1 MGKIA
6 FVFPGQGSQ
15 YVGMGRELWEA
26 FQGVRELFEEAAD
39 VLGMDLKKLCF
50 EGPEDEL
57 RLTANT
63 QPAVFTVSVAVWK
76 VVKEE
81 VGLEPDYVAGHS
93 LGEYSALVA
102 AGGLA
107 FRDGVQVVR
116 KRGQFMQEACPAGVG
131 GMAAIIGLDKER
143 VETLCSM
150 VREEGEVLVPA
161 NFNSPQQVVISGHLG
176 AVKRATERAKEMG
189 AKRAVLLDVSGP
201 FHSPLMK
208 PAAERLEEALREIEL
223 KDLRVPVVTNVEAKP
238 NVSGQKAKE
247 LLVAQVSM
255 PVLWEDSVRRMV
267 ALEVDTFVE
276 LGPGRVLSGL
286 IRRTVPEVRTL
297 KVEGPGDLE
306 RLKQALA

>member
-1 MGKIA
+1 
-6 FVFPGQGSQ
+6 
-15 YVGMGRELWEA
+15 MGRELWEA
-26 FQGVRELFEEAAD
+26 FQGVKELFEEAAD

>member
-1 MGKIA
+1 VAKIA

>member
-1 MGKIA
+1 MAKIA

>member
-26 FQGVRELFEEAAD
+26 FQGVKELFEEAAD

>member
-26 FQGVRELFEEAAD
+26 FQGVKELFEEAAD

-63 QPAVFTVSVAVWK
+63 QPAVFTISVAVWK
-76 VVKEE
+76 VVKDE

-116 KRGQFMQEACPAGVG
+116 KRGQFMQEACPPGVG
-131 GMAAIIGLDKER
+131 GMAAIIGLDKDR

-176 AVKRATERAKEMG
+176 AVKRATEKAKEMG

-208 PAAERLEEALREIEL
+208 PAAERLEEALRDIEL
-223 KDLRVPVVTNVEAKP
+223 KDLRIPVVTNVEAEP
-238 NVSGQKAKE
+238 NVAGQKAKE

-286 IRRTVPEVRTL
+286 IRRTIPEVRTL

-306 RLKQALA
+306 RLKEALA